1 MTNTEL
7 SVVIVN
13 YKSWKLLDNCITS
26 FNEFPPSIAY
36 EIIVVDNDSQDGEF
50 ESFSSQYPN
59 IKFVQ
64 NAGNYG
70 FSNGCNLGA
79 SHAEGDYLLFLNP
92 DTELTVDNAIDKM
105 VTFLKENQ
113 ETGIVSCRTVSP
125 KSVERELLF
134 SNPWLL
140 LLGFIR
146 QIYKIANTSMLN
158 KKYPSNSK
166 IWYPEWVTGSVVLIK
181 KQLINTVGRWNQ
193 ERYWMYH
200 EDPDL
205 CNKVRASGKK
215 IALLRDAIIKHVGGG
230 VTRMNTSTNILTKTE
245 VVISSHNYIQS
256 NAKKYIV
263 LLHIV
268 FGLSTISALISKS
281 CISILFFNFKKS
293 KIYFSITKAI
303 LKYYCLALL
312 HGTWKSPRFMK
323 LKSTI

>member
-26 FNEFPPSIAY
+26 FKEFPPSISY

-50 ESFSSQYPN
+50 ESFSSQHPG

-64 NAGNYG
+64 NAGNHG

-79 SHAEGDYLLFLNP
+79 GHAKGDYLLFLNP
-92 DTELTVDNAIDKM
+92 DTELTEDNAIDKM

-140 LLGFIR
+140 IGVTR
-146 QIYKIANTSMLN
+146 QLYKLFNYKRIKREFPADA
-158 KKYPSNSK
+158 KVWFPD
-166 IWYPEWVTGSVVLIK
+166 WVSGSVVLIGK
-181 KQLINTVGRWNQ
+181 DLFNQVGRWNQ

-205 CNKVRASGKK
+205 CNKVKDAGKN
-215 IALLRDAIIKHVGGG
+215 IALLRDVTIKHVGGG
-230 VTRMNTSTNILTKTE
+230 TSRKNTKTSIMAKTE
-245 VVISSHNYIQS
+245 VIISSHNYIEANTKS
-256 NAKKYIV
+256 FTTILHV
-263 LLHIV
+263 L
-268 FGLSTISALISKS
+268 FGFVTLATLLIKS
-281 CISILFFNFKKS
+281 FFSILLLKIKKS
-293 KIYFSITKAI
+293 KIYFMTGTSAI
-303 LKYYCLALL
+303 KYYFMAFNRK
-312 HGTWKSPRFMK
+312 TWKNKK
-323 LKSTI
+323 LESTNTP